1 MMAITKKLFQLLV
14 ADLKTIEGKIAIE
27 QLCEQLKIKL
37 WKPKEKKAESKTYL
51 ALDIIKKSRFQRT
64 QYLEILKNYTRF
76 LDVHAQHGRLSSDK
90 VKTIWNLYVPMISRL
105 CNLDVPQTTI
115 EAWDHLG
122 RSFMTAFISRY
133 APEHF
138 TPYMHVF
145 VAHIG
150 HYLGEHGEIESLANY
165 DIETKNGENK
175 DFVHRGSNRFGGRQ
189 DYGSVAVQQLQ
200 REYRTHD
207 LDSILQ
213 PKDKKRS
220 ADDDDED
227 DTIKPKKRRKYTNE
241 SRKMWSTDVIEKST
255 NETFAAAELA
265 GFAQKNQELFM
276 VALGLEETWIEDKN
290 NNITSNNNNNNL
302 PENVV

>member
-1 MMAITKKLFQLLV
+1 LFNFPLHRIIPCT
-14 ADLKTIEGKIAIE
+14 LKTIEGKIAIE

-37 WKPKEKKAESKTYL
+37 WKPKEKKAESKT
-51 ALDIIKKSRFQRT
+51 

-90 VKTIWNLYVPMISRL
+90 VSLFRVALTMISRL

-213 PKDKKRS
+213 P
-220 ADDDDED
+220 
-227 DTIKPKKRRKYTNE
+227 IKLIFSLR
-241 SRKMWSTDVIEKST
+241 I
-255 NETFAAAELA
+255 L
-265 GFAQKNQELFM
+265 
-276 VALGLEETWIEDKN
+276 
-290 NNITSNNNNNNL
+290 
-302 PENVV
+302 